1 MLTIKE
7 QQGDT
12 LRGIIDGVNTTYF
25 SSYNFS
31 SKDDVDIYI
40 NDVLSTEFS
49 VVMPNQII
57 LDNPLFPGDSLEVEY
72 FSSVLMGGGAD
83 GGCPDTPEL
92 INVKPDIQLEEDLPD
107 SITDDLSPMSFSET
121 PDIEALLDE
130 LVPKIFD
137 VEEAD

>member
-7 QQGDT
+7 RQGDT
-12 LRGIIDGVNTTYF
+12 LKGVIDGINTTYF

-31 SKDDVDIYI
+31 GIDDVDIYI
-40 NDVLSTEFS
+40 NDILSTDFTAIL
-49 VVMPNQII
+49 PNKLI
-57 LDNPLFPGDSLEVEY
+57 LDSPLFPGDSLEVEY

-83 GGCPDTPEL
+83 GGCPNTPEL
-92 INVKPDIQLEEDLPD
+92 INIKPDIQLEEDLPI
-107 SITDDLSPMSFSET
+107 SITDDLAPMSFSET

-130 LVPKIFD
+130 LIPNIYD